1 MKAWVTALLVAL
13 ALAGCNFSFDTGGKQ
28 EALPDT
34 SAGTPEL
41 QQAADAGARA
51 YLRLI
56 DAGKDDEVW
65 ATAGNGLHETTSKL
79 VFSSALK
86 MARATTLPDKR
97 EVAGYEFTP
106 KIDARLPKGDYV
118 VVEYRSVAGNVSVV
132 ENVVLQHEA
141 GAWKLIGYHF
151 NKRATLGGE

>member
-1 MKAWVTALLVAL
+1 MKAWVTASLMAL
-13 ALAGCNFSFDTGGKQ
+13 MLAGCKFSFNTGDKQ
-28 EALPDT
+28 EALPAA

-41 QQAADAGARA
+41 QQAADVSARA

-65 ATAGNGLHETTSKL
+65 ATAGSGLHETTSKL
-79 VFSSALK
+79 VFLSALK

-97 EVAGYEFTP
+97 KVAGYGFTP
-106 KIDARLPKGDYV
+106 KIDERLPKGDYV

-132 ENVVLQHEA
+132 ENVVLQHEG
-141 GAWKLIGYHF
+141 GAWKLIGYHS
-151 NKRATLGGE
+151 NKRAKFGGE

>member
-1 MKAWVTALLVAL
+1 MKAWVAALLMAL
-13 ALAGCNFSFDTGGKQ
+13 VLAGCNFSFDAGGKQ
-28 EALPDT
+28 EALPAT

-41 QQAADAGARA
+41 QQATDAAARV

-65 ATAGNGLHETTSKL
+65 ATAGSGLHETTSKL

-97 EVAGYEFTP
+97 EVAGYGFTP

-118 VVEYRSVAGNVSVV
+118 VVEYRSTSGKVSVV
-132 ENVVLQHEA
+132 ENVVLQHEE

-151 NKRATLGGE
+151 SKRATLGSE